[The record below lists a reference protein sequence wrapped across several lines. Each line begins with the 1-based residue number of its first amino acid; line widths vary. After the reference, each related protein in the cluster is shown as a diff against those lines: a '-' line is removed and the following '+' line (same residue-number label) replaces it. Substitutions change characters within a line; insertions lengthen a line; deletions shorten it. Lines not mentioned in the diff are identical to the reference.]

1 MKMATVTMTMEEY
14 LQLLNGLS
22 SEMMSDGSEM
32 VQVQEEPKPKRR
44 TTAYQRRY
52 RANFRKIQSE
62 YKLKNGNWKKNGFKR
77 AVQAAHRM
85 SKK

>member
-22 SEMMSDGSEM
+22 SDMGMSATA
-32 VQVQEEPKPKRR
+32 EEPVVAPKRKM
-44 TTAYQRRY
+44 TAYQRRY
-52 RANFRKIQSE
+52 KSNFRKIAPDYQKQDGS
-62 YKLKNGNWKKNGFKR
+62 WKKGGFKR
-77 AVQAAHRM
+77 AVKAAHAM

>member
-1 MKMATVTMTMEEY
+1 MATVTMTMEEY

-22 SEMMSDGSEM
+22 SDMPM
-32 VQVQEEPKPKRR
+32 VMDQEAQPSKPKRKM
-44 TTAYQRRY
+44 TAYQRRY
-52 RANFRKIQSE
+52 KANFRKIESE
-62 YKLKNGNWKKNGFKR
+62 YKKKNGEWKKNGFKR

>member
-22 SEMMSDGSEM
+22 SEMPMSMDPEP
-32 VQVQEEPKPKRR
+32 VQTKPKRKM
-44 TTAYQRRY
+44 TAYQRRY
-52 RANFRKIQSE
+52 KSNFRKIAPK
-62 YKLKNGNWKKNGFKR
+62 YKKQNGEWKKGGFKR
-77 AVQAAHRM
+77 AVQEAHRL

>member
-22 SEMMSDGSEM
+22 SDMSAPKPAEMPEVSSN
-32 VQVQEEPKPKRR
+32 KPKRR

-52 RANFRKIQSE
+52 KANFKKIAPRF
-62 YKLKNGNWKKNGFKR
+62 KLKSGKWKKNGFKM
-77 AVQAAHRM
+77 AVKMAHKM

>member
-22 SEMMSDGSEM
+22 SEMMSNGSEM

-52 RANFRKIQSE
+52 KSNFKKIANR
-62 YKLKNGNWKKNGFKR
+62 YKLKSGKWKKGGFKA
-77 AVQAAHRM
+77 AVKLAHKM
-85 SKK
+85 SKR